1 VIQLL
6 DREAFPDEDSITRDR
21 VRPFLIRTEKRE
33 SIDAE
38 GQPLFKPRMTRPQA
52 VTWQPRHA
60 ARQRLCESVTDCV
73 RHSYNQAMAARQ
85 RHIGFLMI
93 LMQRLVTQAAWGS
106 LERVD
111 KGRRIMRRTPM
122 TISHDGL
129 TAWLI
134 EAVIGYTGKAMSVG
148 NVQSAAVL
156 YPSKLDQPLAFV
168 ASKSPALELRAGGS
182 RSQIVA
188 IK

>member
-1 VIQLL
+1 
-6 DREAFPDEDSITRDR
+6 
-21 VRPFLIRTEKRE
+21 
-33 SIDAE
+33 
-38 GQPLFKPRMTRPQA
+38 
-52 VTWQPRHA
+52 
-60 ARQRLCESVTDCV
+60 
-73 RHSYNQAMAARQ
+73 
-85 RHIGFLMI
+85 
-93 LMQRLVTQAAWGS
+93 
-106 LERVD
+106 
-111 KGRRIMRRTPM
+111 M

-188 IK
+188 IQ